1 MLANST
7 QMTEEVR
14 LPEVILMNCPFTKG
28 KKEILPSYNRRMNII
43 PTNVLVTYLLVTVAL
58 NIIY

>member
-1 MLANST
+1 MLLNYILT
-7 QMTEEVR
+7 RGMEDV
-14 LPEVILMNCPFTKG
+14 LPC
-28 KKEILPSYNRRMNII
+28 YNRRMNII